1 MAENSSMSTETAPT
15 ALREL
20 PPSAKLVAKTLEYDG
35 DLTQSQL
42 AEATFLPQR
51 TVRYAL
57 TELEERDLVTSQ
69 ISFVDARQR
78 VYSLAFEASS

>member
-1 MAENSSMSTETAPT
+1 MTLSTETAPT
-15 ALREL
+15 ALQEL
-20 PPSAKLVAKTLEYDG
+20 PPSAKLVAKTLEYEG

-57 TELEERDLVTSQ
+57 GELEEQDIVESR
-69 ISFVDARQR
+69 ISFVDARKQ
-78 VYSLAFEASS
+78 VYTLALAAAT